1 MKKTLL
7 VIFTLVAGCMVSQ
20 AQMLDFGLKAGLN
33 FSEMENN
40 RPDLYSATSNST
52 GFLAGAYGRVGLLG
66 FFVQPEAVY
75 SQRKGAF
82 TSKADSTA
90 VINTLSYFDVP
101 VLIGYKLAFFRVNA
115 GPNFQFLLGAKQE
128 ATEKAKD
135 PNFSKD
141 NFNKATV
148 GYQVGVGIDLMK
160 LSLDLRYDGNFGSLG
175 NEVNIAGQKFDYST
189 RASMWQLA
197 IGFKIF

>member
-1 MKKTLL
+1 MKKILL
-7 VIFTLVAGCMVSQ
+7 AIVLLATGFCSQ

-33 FSEMENN
+33 FSEMSNN
-40 RPDLYSATSNST
+40 RPDLYSGTAKST

-82 TSKADSTA
+82 TSKVDGTA
-90 VINTLSYFDVP
+90 VINTLSYVDVP
-101 VLIGYKLAFFRVNA
+101 VLVGYKLAFLRFNV
-115 GPNFQFLLGAKQE
+115 GPNFQFLLSAKQS
-128 ATEKAKD
+128 ANDAAKD

-141 NFNKATV
+141 NFNSSSI
-148 GYQVGVGIDLMK
+148 GYQAGVGIDLMK

-175 NEVNIAGQKFDYST
+175 NEVTIAGQKFDYST
-189 RASMWQLA
+189 RASMWQVSL
-197 IGFKIF
+197 GFKIF